1 MIKNGHWN
9 TSTKNQSHGLPALI
23 ISAFTLRIMSTLM
36 KPNIIIFSLLFTLFN
51 LSSAA
56 ATSLRPISLEQL
68 STRATLIFFGE
79 VLNNK
84 VKKDQ
89 QSGQIV
95 TFTEFKVI
103 DLIKGDA
110 GKTHTIKQIGGF
122 LKNSN
127 TTLRIHGVPK
137 FQVGNSYVVFLPTKS
152 KLGFSS
158 PLGLHQ
164 GRFSVLNING
174 EQVIS
179 NGRGLNNQSQ
189 GERLQQNSRVVQ
201 IPLAVRTD
209 NPSQSRLD
217 DFINTVRGY
226 NTPLQ

>member
-1 MIKNGHWN
+1 MQIFGRIPLSEDVHSMV
-9 TSTKNQSHGLPALI
+9 TST
-23 ISAFTLRIMSTLM
+23 TM
-36 KPNIIIFSLLFTLFN
+36 KHLIIIFYLTVVLFSL
-51 LSSAA
+51 SPAV
-56 ATSLRPISLEQL
+56 ATSLRPVSLEQL
-68 STRATLIFFGE
+68 STRATLIFYGE

-84 VKKDQ
+84 VKQDEK
-89 QSGQIV
+89 SGQIV

-103 DLIKGDA
+103 DLIKGNT
-110 GKTHTIKQIGGF
+110 GQTHTIKQIGGF

-137 FQVGNSYVVFLPTKS
+137 FQVGNNYVVFLPTKS
-152 KLGFSS
+152 TLGFSS

-164 GRFSVLNING
+164 GRFSVLTING

-179 NGRGLNNQSQ
+179 NGRALNNQPQ
-189 GERLQQNSRVVQ
+189 GEYSQHMNIHPGRAVQ
-201 IPLAVRTD
+201 IPLAVRAD